1 MKNNRN
7 KKKVAVLSTLLI
19 IIISISS
26 IILVRNGKEDLRYDQ
41 LVTQVRSGEV
51 VKIDAKRSEATIKI
65 TMKDGSIKSS
75 VIPSL
80 EEFSALVIDEIEKGA
95 SIEMQIEESL
105 DITFVK
111 YFSSMLVFAV
121 VFKFLM
127 TKDNVRSYVSV
138 KSNVKFED
146 VAGLDEEKKQLEEI
160 VKFLKGPRKYLQN
173 GAKIP
178 KGVLLYGEPGTGKT
192 LLAKAIAGEA
202 GVPFFEV
209 TGSLFEE
216 MFVGVGASRIRNLFK
231 KAKKHAPCIIFI
243 DELDAVARRRYDKG
257 NYSEQSLNQLLA
269 EMDGFK
275 SNDNVIVIAATNH
288 KEVLDKAILRKG
300 RFDRLIHVTLPDVTA
315 REEILCVHAKN
326 KKMSKDVDMK
336 KIAMKTVGLSGAD
349 LENILNEA
357 AIDAT
362 NQGKTYI
369 SARDIDEA
377 IIRILVGLEKKNV
390 FISQEDR
397 RITAT
402 HEAGHAIVSAI
413 LRPNVKNFGIS
424 IMQRGETF
432 GYNYFDVIETKHM
445 QYTDL
450 INQICVLYGG
460 RVAENIILGE
470 VSVGAADDLK
480 KASKIAYS
488 MVSKFAMGESL
499 LVANENEPEYSKGLI
514 GKQIEEA
521 EAICKK
527 LEKETEGIIKENR
540 QVIQELASLL
550 LEKEFLSTKE
560 IDEFLNN

>member
-7 KKKVAVLSTLLI
+7 KKKVAVLVTLLI

-51 VKIDAKRSEATIKI
+51 VKIDAKRNEATIKI

-80 EEFSALVIDEIEKGA
+80 EEFSALVTDEIEKGA
-95 SIEMQIEESL
+95 NIEMQIEESL
-105 DITFVK
+105 DITYVQ
-111 YFSSMLVFAV
+111 YFISMLAFVA

-127 TKDNVRSYVSV
+127 TKDTMRRYVRV

-160 VKFLKGPRKYLQN
+160 VMFLKSPKKYLQN

-209 TGSLFEE
+209 TGSSFEE
-216 MFVGVGASRIRNLFK
+216 KLVGVGASRIRELFK

-243 DELDAVARRRYDKG
+243 DELDAVARRRYEKG
-257 NYSEQSLNQLLA
+257 NDSEQSLNQLLA

-275 SNDNVIVIAATNH
+275 SNDNVIVIAATNY

-300 RFDRLIHVTLPDVTA
+300 RFDRLVHVTLPDVTA

-326 KKMSKDVDMK
+326 KKMSKDVDLK

-369 SARDIDEA
+369 SAHDIDEA

-390 FISQEDR
+390 FIRQEDK

-480 KASKIAYS
+480 KASQIAYS

-514 GKQIEEA
+514 GKHIEEA

>member
-7 KKKVAVLSTLLI
+7 KKKVAVLVTLLI

-51 VKIDAKRSEATIKI
+51 VKIDAKRNEATIKI

-80 EEFSALVIDEIEKGA
+80 EEFSALVTDEIEKGA
-95 SIEMQIEESL
+95 NIEMQIEESL
-105 DITFVK
+105 DITYVQ
-111 YFSSMLVFAV
+111 YFISMLAFVA

-127 TKDNVRSYVSV
+127 TKDTMRRYVRV

-160 VKFLKGPRKYLQN
+160 VMFLKSPKKYLQN

-209 TGSLFEE
+209 TGSSFEE
-216 MFVGVGASRIRNLFK
+216 KLVGVGASRIRELFK

-243 DELDAVARRRYDKG
+243 DELDAVARRRYEKG
-257 NYSEQSLNQLLA
+257 NDSEQSLNQLLA

-275 SNDNVIVIAATNH
+275 SNDNVIVIAATNY

-300 RFDRLIHVTLPDVTA
+300 RFDRLVHVTLPDVTA

-326 KKMSKDVDMK
+326 KKMSKDVDLK

-369 SARDIDEA
+369 SAHDIDEA

-390 FISQEDR
+390 FIRQEDK

-480 KASKIAYS
+480 KASQIAYS

>member
-7 KKKVAVLSTLLI
+7 KKKVAVLVTLLI

-51 VKIDAKRSEATIKI
+51 VKIDAKRNEATIKI

-80 EEFSALVIDEIEKGA
+80 EEFSALVTDEIEKGA
-95 SIEMQIEESL
+95 NIEMQIEESL
-105 DITFVK
+105 DITYVR
-111 YFSSMLVFAV
+111 YFISMLAFVA

-127 TKDNVRSYVSV
+127 TKDTMQRYVSV

-146 VAGLDEEKKQLEEI
+146 IAGLDEEKKQLEEI
-160 VKFLKGPRKYLQN
+160 VMFLKSPKKYLQN

-209 TGSLFEE
+209 TGSSFEE
-216 MFVGVGASRIRNLFK
+216 KLVGVGASRIRELFK

-243 DELDAVARRRYDKG
+243 DELDAVARRRYEKG
-257 NYSEQSLNQLLA
+257 NDSEQSLNQLLA

-275 SNDNVIVIAATNH
+275 SNDNVIVIAATNY

-300 RFDRLIHVTLPDVTA
+300 RFDRLVHVTLPDVTA

-326 KKMSKDVDMK
+326 KKMSKDVDLK

-369 SARDIDEA
+369 SAHDIDEA

-390 FISQEDR
+390 FIRQEDK

-480 KASKIAYS
+480 KASQIAYS